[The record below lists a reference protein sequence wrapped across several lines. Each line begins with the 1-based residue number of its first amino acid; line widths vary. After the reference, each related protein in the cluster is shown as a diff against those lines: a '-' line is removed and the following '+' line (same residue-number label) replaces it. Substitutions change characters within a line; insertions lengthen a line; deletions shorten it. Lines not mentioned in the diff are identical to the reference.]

1 MRIAHWTAGWK
12 DEEQMEVGAHS
23 GAHFQL
29 LVGRKRELN
38 ERHERDPDSSK
49 AIADAADSA
58 ASSSSPGL
66 TKAEYYE
73 SNYRSEFF
81 PSVC

>member
-1 MRIAHWTAGWK
+1 MRIPHWTVGL
-12 DEEQMEVGAHS
+12 ERRGETEVNARS

-73 SNYRSEFF
+73 SNYRSEFS

>member
-1 MRIAHWTAGWK
+1 MWPPIAALT
-12 DEEQMEVGAHS
+12 S
-23 GAHFQL
+23 SS

-38 ERHERDPDSSK
+38 ERRERDTESSK

-58 ASSSSPGL
+58 ASSSSSGL

-73 SNYRSEFF
+73 SNYRSEFS
-81 PSVC
+81 PSVY